1 MPARAKLVMTV
12 SEWFALLGP
21 LIWWLTTGPKT
32 TPKTKPQLLLHL
44 KKSHPFF
51 RPAIAE
57 YQKSRYPSQLIK
69 KCTTKIEKHMFRLI
83 EACDHGQD
91 NLLAA
96 IHELIMFKV
105 QSTSGYSN
113 RCYVTYSDGYFTV
126 GYHQEVPM
134 KAPKATRETTRI
146 ALEKLATSLYAK

>member
-1 MPARAKLVMTV
+1 MTQPV
-12 SEWFALLGP
+12 TVHEWFALLSS
-21 LIWWLTTGPKT
+21 LIEWLATG
-32 TPKTKPQLLLHL
+32 PKTKPQLLLHL
-44 KKSHPFF
+44 KKLHPSF

-57 YQKSRYPSQLIK
+57 YQKSRSPSQLIK
-69 KCTTKIEKHMFRLI
+69 KSATKTKKHMFRLI

-146 ALEKLATSLYAK
+146 ALEKLATSLYAQ